1 MGAIG
6 LFFISI
12 AHIYL
17 IFVLTSVNVFQ
28 ESEVEGFLQIID
40 LSLSVDFQI
49 LDIFTCLSYD
59 YIDETKSSLI
69 ILTTWSQMVN
79 WLNTSMFYISPLF
92 NLLHWFL
99 SICMSVCAF
108 GLRHVNI
115 FHKCLFDRSTTVIH
129 S

>member
-69 ILTTWSQMVN
+69 ILTT
-79 WLNTSMFYISPLF
+79 
-92 NLLHWFL
+92 
-99 SICMSVCAF
+99 
-108 GLRHVNI
+108 
-115 FHKCLFDRSTTVIH
+115 
-129 S
+129 